1 MKSLLILIVL
11 GLSCRIAT
19 AEIYKSVDEQ
29 GTIVYSSRPSPDAE
43 RHPLSD
49 KQYPATREAPAPAQ
63 KETPSRQEELPA
75 PASPAPRH
83 KIPSAN
89 DYRIIKH
96 LVVQNRTL
104 IVSGRISGGPD
115 CKTFTIKAMAR
126 HSTGRTARLS
136 TTAGPLGNGI
146 LSALYEAQ
154 YELPDP
160 PPGPWSAW
168 SLESLTL
175 RCQER

>member
-11 GLSCRIAT
+11 MLSCRIAT
-19 AEIYKSVDEQ
+19 AEIYKSVDAQ
-29 GTIVYSSRPSPDAE
+29 GTIVYSSRPSPNAE

-49 KQYPATREAPAPAQ
+49 KTYPATREVPAPAQ
-63 KETPSRQEELPA
+63 KEAPARQETLPA
-75 PASPAPRH
+75 TASAAVRS
-83 KIPSAN
+83 KIPTET

-96 LVVQNRTL
+96 LDVKNRTL

-115 CKTFTIKAMAR
+115 CKRFTVKATAR
-126 HSTGRTARLS
+126 HSTGRAARLA

-154 YELPDP
+154 FELPDP
-160 PPGPWSAW
+160 PPNPWSDWAI
-168 SLESLTL
+168 ESLTL

>member
-1 MKSLLILIVL
+1 MKSLPILIVL
-11 GLSCRIAT
+11 LLSCRIAT
-19 AEIYKSVDEQ
+19 AEIYKSVDAQ
-29 GTIVYSSRPSPDAE
+29 GTVVYSSRPSPDAE

-49 KQYPATREAPAPAQ
+49 REYPATREALAPAQ
-63 KETPSRQEELPA
+63 KEASSRQETLPA
-75 PASPAPRH
+75 SVSAAVRS
-83 KIPSAN
+83 KIPTEN

-96 LVVQNRTL
+96 LDVRNRTL

-115 CKTFTIKAMAR
+115 CKTFKLQATAR
-126 HSTGRTARLS
+126 HSTGRTARLA
-136 TTAGPLGNGI
+136 TTAGPIGNGV

-160 PPGPWSAW
+160 PPNPWSAW